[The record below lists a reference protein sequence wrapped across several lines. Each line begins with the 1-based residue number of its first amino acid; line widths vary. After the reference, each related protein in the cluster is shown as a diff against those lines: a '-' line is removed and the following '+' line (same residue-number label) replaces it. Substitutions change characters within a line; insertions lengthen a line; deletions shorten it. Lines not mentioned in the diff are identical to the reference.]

1 MVMAAQQP
9 GKNAEPRPPMRPP
22 LRPREL
28 EDGLNYYLYHPLAWR
43 LARLLA
49 HTPLTPN
56 MVSVMGAG
64 CVIGAAYAYFLAFP
78 PHPGWPLAAA
88 LGMALHMF
96 WHVVD
101 GADGDLARI
110 TGKSSPIGEM
120 VDGICDYTGHVVLYL
135 VLGWLLSRQI
145 GGWGWVLMGLAG
157 ASHIAQ
163 TNHVEVQKRSYQWWV
178 YDRVWLG
185 NTHKDKAAA
194 TRKGIFAAFA
204 GFYLGVA
211 GWFSGG
217 AKIIDAAVTAA
228 ANDPAR
234 RERIRSLARTQ
245 APPLLALLKWLG
257 PNPRAIVLGLSML
270 AGSPLWYFLYL
281 IIALNAL
288 LGWSVHVHNAA
299 ARRLLAALDQG

>member
-1 MVMAAQQP
+1 MTMAAKQQ
-9 GKNAEPRPPMRPP
+9 GKPRPRPP

-43 LARLLA
+43 LALLLA
-49 HTPLTPN
+49 RTPLTPN
-56 MVSVMGAG
+56 MVSVLGAG
-64 CVIGAAYAYFLAFP
+64 CVVGAAFAYAQTPFHHLA
-78 PHPGWPLAAA
+78 GWPVAAA
-88 LGMALHMF
+88 IGMALHMF

-120 VDGICDYTGHVVLYL
+120 VDGICDYAGHVVLYL
-135 VLGWLLSRQI
+135 VLGWLLSHQI
-145 GGWGWVLMGLAG
+145 GGWGWGLMWAAG

-178 YDRVWLG
+178 YDRAWLG
-185 NTHKDKAAA
+185 NTHKNESAA
-194 TRKGIFAAFA
+194 TRRGLLGALAA
-204 GFYLGVA
+204 FYLGVA
-211 GWFSGG
+211 DRFSAG
-217 AKIIDAAVTAA
+217 AKTIDAAVAA
-228 ANDPAR
+228 ATDNPPR
-234 RERIRSLARTQ
+234 RETIRNLARTQ

-257 PNPRAIVLGLSML
+257 PNPRAIALGLSML

-281 IIALNAL
+281 IIPLNLL

-299 ARRLLAALDQG
+299 ARRLLAALD